1 MTPQEVLTEA
11 KDTIERCRDGKITTG
26 QAQAIAALLREVRGI
41 YNVAIQVARLSGK
54 PVDLPALTG
63 GR

>member
-1 MTPQEVLTEA
+1 MKPAEVLTEA
-11 KDTIERCRDGKITTG
+11 KDAIQKCRDGEITTG

-54 PVDLPALTG
+54 PVDLPALTA